1 MNTMTEDLFFNDTF
15 DSSSFLGR
23 LDAKISNS
31 EQQIRKQHEYDLID
45 FLDGGSANTSQ
56 EATVNNTVTF
66 DDTFFLSESLALN
79 AENNVSD
86 LSISNTEVLLESK
99 TSKPVNTSS
108 EDDISRQVTEKCTEC
123 VATQCLSEWGLPENI
138 LQKYQEKNVI
148 NMFHWQVECLNLDG
162 VMKDHVNLVYSAPT
176 SAGKTLVAEILAI
189 KTVLERKKK
198 VLFILPFVSVVRE
211 KMFYFQDIL
220 GSNGVRVEGFMG
232 SYNPPGG
239 FQKVHIAICTMEK
252 ANNLINRVLA
262 EGSLSDVGAVIIDEM
277 HLLGDS
283 SRGYLLELLLTKLRY
298 MSAKDATLQIQIIGM
313 SATLPNLNKLSEW
326 LNAQL
331 YTTSFR
337 PIPLDER
344 VLVNSEIYDSE
355 LKMIRTLKPIPELIA
370 DTDNILQ
377 LCLETICDNN
387 CSVLIFCPTKNWCE
401 NLSQQIA
408 LAFYKLGNSGTD
420 LGQSLRNQLNTDAII
435 ELLEQLKRCP
445 VGLDKVLAKAVSF
458 AVAFHHAGL
467 TMDERDIIEG
477 AFRLGTLRVLVA
489 TSTLSS
495 GVNLPARRVIIRTPL
510 FHGKP
515 IDTLTYRQMIGR
527 AGRMGKDTAGESIL
541 ICQKNDLNIA
551 RELMITANLHP
562 IESCLEESGRLKRA
576 VLEVIASGVA
586 STPDDIKLF
595 TSCTLLAIDHNALS
609 NPIMET
615 VEFLQR
621 NEFIRLQT
629 VEDGSSRYVA
639 TGLGKAC
646 LSSSLPPEEGLA
658 LFAELEK
665 ARQCFVLDTELH
677 LIYLVTPYSACNQ
690 WANLD
695 WMLFLNLWEK
705 LPVNMRRV
713 GELVGV
719 RESYIVNATRGK
731 IQSNTSKLYQQL
743 MIHKRFY
750 TALALQDLVNEIPL
764 NEVAVKFN
772 CNRGM
777 LQSLQQSASSF
788 AGMVTSFSKQLGWS
802 TVEILISQFQDRLQF
817 GISRDLLDLMRLPLL
832 TGHKARAL
840 YNAGIETLVDLAAS
854 DVCSLEN
861 ILQRALPF
869 ESDVVLDDVGKKR
882 CLKTVWIAGKQGLT
896 EREAAQILID
906 EARRYLL
913 LEMGVVKAEWDSSSN
928 VNKQW
933 DVHDSQDEEC
943 ELQLKLSSDESL
955 FGDDDDVIISDSK
968 NTLDQGMLS
977 EDVIA
982 NSQVECVSI
991 INDCTPKKRERRQ
1004 SLLSTASPNNNFET
1018 PTKKARSA
1026 GTDELNFKFKHM
1038 LNVTDKN
1045 AQCQHE
1051 MEIIDVCDDE
1061 NLFQTFCKE
1070 LRETSVMS
1078 LSLGCSKIEE
1088 TKQMIGLK
1096 KAQVW
1101 RENSAANFYNK
1112 NRQLDG
1118 IALSWGNNTVYYINF
1133 NNVRKISN
1141 MQKLNILKSIFASR
1155 LKTLRIFDCKEQL
1168 KVLNEC
1174 CGVTVHCNVEDPKV
1188 ADWLLDPEGKEK
1200 NLQAMVIYLMFLFCL
1215 RFSVY
1220 ECLQF
1225 TDNAVFTI
1233 IS

>member
-1 MNTMTEDLFFNDTF
+1 MTEDLFFDDTF

-23 LDAKISNS
+23 LDAKLANS
-31 EQQIRKQHEYDLID
+31 EEIQNQQDSATPDL
-45 FLDGGSANTSQ
+45 LEEPVKNTLQ
-56 EATVNNTVTF
+56 EDRVDSVTF
-66 DDTFFLSESLALN
+66 DDTFFLSESLSFN
-79 AENNVSD
+79 VENNVSSSNC
-86 LSISNTEVLLESK
+86 SIDPSFESK
-99 TSKPVNTSS
+99 AGGVTQYKVIND
-108 EDDISRQVTEKCTEC
+108 EGLQNTEKCTEFIG
-123 VATQCLSEWGLPENI
+123 TQSLSEWGLPESI
-138 LQKYQEKNVI
+138 LQKYEAKKVT
-148 NMFHWQVECLNLDG
+148 NMFHWQVECLSLEG
-162 VMKDHVNLVYSAPT
+162 VMKNSMNLVYSAPT

-220 GSNGVRVEGFMG
+220 SANAIRVEGFMG

-239 FQKVHIAICTMEK
+239 FQKVQIAICTMEK
-252 ANNLINRVLA
+252 ANNLINRMLE
-262 EGSLSDVGAVIIDEM
+262 EGCLSDVGAVIIDEM

-298 MSAKDATLQIQIIGM
+298 MSAKDTSLKIQIIGM
-313 SATLPNLNKLSEW
+313 SATLPNLNTLAEW

-331 YTTSFR
+331 YTTNFR

-344 VLVNSEIYDSE
+344 VLVSSEIYDNE
-355 LKMIRTLKPIPELIA
+355 LKLSRVLQLKPELVA

-377 LCLETICDNN
+377 LCLETICEN

-408 LAFYKLGNSGTD
+408 LAFCKLGNSGTD
-420 LGQSLRNQLNTDAII
+420 LGQSLRNQLNTDAIV

-458 AVAFHHAGL
+458 GVAFHHAGL
-467 TMDERDIIEG
+467 TMDERDIIES
-477 AFRLGTLRVLVA
+477 AFRSGALRVLVA

-495 GVNLPARRVIIRTPL
+495 GVNLPARRVIIRTPM

-541 ICQKNDLNIA
+541 ICQKNDFSLA
-551 RELMITANLHP
+551 RELLSANLPP

-595 TSCTLLAIDHNALS
+595 TSCTLLAMGSDSGLS
-609 NPIMET
+609 NPIAET

-621 NEFIRLQT
+621 NEFIRLQSAG
-629 VEDGSSRYVA
+629 DGSSRYTA

-677 LIYLVTPYSACNQ
+677 LIYLVTPYSACYQ
-690 WANLD
+690 WTNLD
-695 WMLFLNLWEK
+695 WMLFLALWEK
-705 LPVNMRRV
+705 LPASMKRV

-719 RESYIVNATRGK
+719 SESYIVNATRGK
-731 IQSNTSKLYQQL
+731 IQTNTSKLYQKL

-750 TALALQDLVNEIPL
+750 TALALQDLVNEVPL
-764 NEVAVKFN
+764 NEVATKFN

-802 TVEILISQFQDRLQF
+802 SVEILISQFQDRLQF

-840 YNAGIETLVDLAAS
+840 FNAGIETLVDLAS
-854 DVCSLEN
+854 TDVCSLEN
-861 ILQRALPF
+861 VLQRALPF
-869 ESDVVLDDVGKKR
+869 ESDRLQEERNVMKKDK
-882 CLKTVWIAGKQGLT
+882 LKTVWIAGKQGLT
-896 EREAAQILID
+896 EREAAEILIN
-906 EARRYLL
+906 EARKFLL
-913 LEMGVVKAEWDSSSN
+913 LEMGVARAEWDAATN
-928 VNKQW
+928 VVNCKEVNDNK
-933 DVHDSQDEEC
+933 EEL
-943 ELQLKLSSDESL
+943 EIELKLSPASSITTINIDLEQNITRAASDESL
-955 FGDDDDVIISDSK
+955 FDESMDENRREERRLSDDF
-968 NTLDQGMLS
+968 
-977 EDVIA
+977 IA

-991 INDCTPKKRERRQ
+991 IKDCTPAKFNSPKKRERL
-1004 SLLSTASPNNNFET
+1004 SLASGSSPNET
-1018 PTKKARSA
+1018 PTKKARSDR
-1026 GTDELNFKFKHM
+1026 TDELNFKFKRM
-1038 LNVTDKN
+1038 LNVSDGKEQFDT
-1045 AQCQHE
+1045 

-1070 LRETSVMS
+1070 LRQISVMS
-1078 LSLGCSKIEE
+1078 LSVACSKTEE
-1088 TKQMIGLK
+1088 NKQVIGLRK
-1096 KAQVW
+1096 SNINPSTEFQ
-1101 RENSAANFYNK
+1101 NK

-1118 IALSWGNNTVYYINF
+1118 IALSWGGNTGYYINF
-1133 NNVRKISN
+1133 NNTNKISN
-1141 MQKLNILKSIFASR
+1141 MQKLNLLKSIFANR
-1155 LKTLRIFDCKEQL
+1155 VKTLRIFDCKEQL

-1174 CGVTVHCNVEDPKV
+1174 CGVTVDCSVEDPKV

-1200 NLQAMVIYLMFLFCL
+1200 NLQAMVIF
-1215 RFSVY
+1215 
-1220 ECLQF
+1220 
-1225 TDNAVFTI
+1225 
-1233 IS
+1233 